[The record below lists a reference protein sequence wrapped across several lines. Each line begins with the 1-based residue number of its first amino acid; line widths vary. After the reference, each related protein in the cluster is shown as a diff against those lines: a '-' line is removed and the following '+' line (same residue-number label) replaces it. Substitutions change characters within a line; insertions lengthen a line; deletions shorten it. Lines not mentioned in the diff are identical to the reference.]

1 MKKWFMGMMMAGL
14 AWAAPGAES
23 TWLTD
28 LPQALVKA
36 KAENKK
42 VLVDFT
48 GSDWCP
54 WCIKLKK
61 EIFQQ
66 DAFVEFAKKNLVLVE
81 IDFPRTKAQSAE
93 LKKTNQALSK
103 QYGIEG
109 FPTVL
114 VFDSQGKQVGKLG
127 YLPGGPKAFLGEL
140 EKLK

>member
-1 MKKWFMGMMMAGL
+1 MKKWFIGMMVAGL
-14 AWAAPGAES
+14 AWAASGAGLP
-23 TWLTD
+23 WLTD
-28 LPQALVKA
+28 LPQALAKA

-54 WCIKLKK
+54 WCIKLQK

-81 IDFPRTKAQSAE
+81 VDFPRAKAQSAE
-93 LKKTNQALSK
+93 LKRANQALLK

-109 FPTVL
+109 YPTVL

-127 YLPGGPKAFLGEL
+127 YLAGGAKAFLGEL

>member
-1 MKKWFMGMMMAGL
+1 MKKWFIGMMVAGL
-14 AWAAPGAES
+14 AWAASGAGLP
-23 TWLTD
+23 WLTD
-28 LPQALVKA
+28 LPQALAKA
-36 KAENKK
+36 KAENKQ

-54 WCIKLKK
+54 WCIKLQK

-81 IDFPRTKAQSAE
+81 VDFPRAKAQSAE
-93 LKKTNQALSK
+93 LKRANQALLK

-109 FPTVL
+109 YPTVL

-127 YLPGGPKAFLGEL
+127 YLAGGAKAFLGEL
-140 EKLK
+140 GKLK

>member
-1 MKKWFMGMMMAGL
+1 M
-14 AWAAPGAES
+14 AWAAPGAGLP
-23 TWLTD
+23 WLTD
-28 LPQALVKA
+28 LPQALAKA
-36 KAENKK
+36 KVENKQ

-54 WCIKLKK
+54 WCIKLQK

-81 IDFPRTKAQSAE
+81 VDFPRAKAQSAE
-93 LKKTNQALSK
+93 LKRANQALLK

-109 FPTVL
+109 YPTVL

-127 YLPGGPKAFLGEL
+127 YLAGGAKAFLGEL

>member
-1 MKKWFMGMMMAGL
+1 MKKWFIGMMVAGL
-14 AWAAPGAES
+14 AWAAPGAGLP
-23 TWLTD
+23 WLTD
-28 LPQALVKA
+28 LPQALAKA

-54 WCIKLKK
+54 WCIKLQK

-81 IDFPRTKAQSAE
+81 IDFPRAKAQSAE
-93 LKKTNQALSK
+93 LKKANQALSK

-109 FPTVL
+109 YPTVL
-114 VFDSQGKQVGKLG
+114 VFDSQGKQLGKLG
-127 YLPGGPKAFLGEL
+127 YLAGGAKAFLGEL
-140 EKLK
+140 GKLK

>member
-1 MKKWFMGMMMAGL
+1 MKKWFIGMMVAGL
-14 AWAAPGAES
+14 AWAAPGAGLP
-23 TWLTD
+23 WLTD
-28 LPQALVKA
+28 LPQALAKA

-54 WCIKLKK
+54 WCIKLQK

-81 IDFPRTKAQSAE
+81 VDFPRAKAQSAE
-93 LKKTNQALSK
+93 LKRANQALLK

-109 FPTVL
+109 YPTVL

-127 YLPGGPKAFLGEL
+127 YLAGGAKAFLGEL

>member
-1 MKKWFMGMMMAGL
+1 MMVAGL
-14 AWAAPGAES
+14 AWAAPGAGLP
-23 TWLTD
+23 WLTD
-28 LPQALVKA
+28 LPQALAKA

-54 WCIKLKK
+54 WCIKLQK

-81 IDFPRTKAQSAE
+81 VDFPRAKAQSAE
-93 LKKTNQALSK
+93 LKRANQALLK

-109 FPTVL
+109 YPTVL

-127 YLPGGPKAFLGEL
+127 YLAGGAKAFLGEL